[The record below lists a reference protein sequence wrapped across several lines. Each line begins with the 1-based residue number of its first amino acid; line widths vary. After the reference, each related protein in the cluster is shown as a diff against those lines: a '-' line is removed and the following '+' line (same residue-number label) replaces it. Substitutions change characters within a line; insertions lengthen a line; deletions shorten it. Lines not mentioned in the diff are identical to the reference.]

1 MPAVISSLPVD
12 FPYKEYILTTVLFGQ
27 SVSIVKKSPGA
38 KQMKLIAGTFL
49 GKVSQIIALSL
60 LLAVNSAAAAKM
72 PSFVLSNAMDGAP
85 VSSADYDGKTLLI
98 TFFATWCPPCIQEIP
113 TLMKLQQ
120 QFSNDIFSVVG
131 LSVDEGG
138 ADVVAKL
145 VKKRSINY
153 PVLMADDVTARN
165 FGGVVGIPTTFLVN
179 KEGNVVKKYPG
190 YVPHSILER
199 DIKQIMN

>member
-1 MPAVISSLPVD
+1 LPAVTSSLPVD

-27 SVSIVKKSPGA
+27 SVSLVKKSPGV

-60 LLAVNSAAAAKM
+60 LLAINSAAAAKM

-120 QFSNDIFSVVG
+120 QFSNDVFSVVG

-165 FGGVVGIPTTFLVN
+165 FGGVVGIPTTFLIN